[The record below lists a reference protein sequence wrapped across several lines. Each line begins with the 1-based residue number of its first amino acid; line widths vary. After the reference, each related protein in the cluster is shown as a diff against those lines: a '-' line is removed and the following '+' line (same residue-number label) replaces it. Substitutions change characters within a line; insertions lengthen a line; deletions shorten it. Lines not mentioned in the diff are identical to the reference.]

1 MEHAKD
7 IELIELA
14 GGRLDADRREAV
26 QAHVQTCAACQAKLT
41 EVRATWELL
50 GAWEVP
56 APQGLDLGKVH
67 GVPVPAA
74 RPGQMPTIRR
84 IDARVLLRIAA
95 SIGVAALIGYTAGRW
110 SIVSNHTPV
119 SLQPP
124 SYLSVLGL
132 QAGESFSSL
141 VLDEEASAVEGG

>member
-14 GGRLDADRREAV
+14 GGRLDADRKEAV
-26 QAHVQTCAACQAKLT
+26 QAHVRACATCQAKLAD
-41 EVRATWELL
+41 VRATWEFL

-56 APQGLDLGKVH
+56 APRCLDLGKVY
-67 GVPVPAA
+67 AA
-74 RPGQMPTIRR
+74 SGRATRASQPPTVRL
-84 IDARVLLRIAA
+84 IDARVLLRVAA

-110 SIVSNHTPV
+110 SIVSNQTPV
-119 SLQPP
+119 SLKPP

-141 VLDEEASAVEGG
+141 VLDEETSAVEGG